1 MSFNVSSIKGLR
13 IEALNLGPGEEPYYP
28 PYDYKFLVT
37 NRSAKSDWF
46 QKWPWLH
53 YDAARDKVF
62 CHFCSKAFK
71 QKLLLNNKTELAYT
85 EKAFATTTFNTY
97 QNSQCL
103 IESVEKVGKNSS
115 QKDIDEVLSKEHESE
130 KEKARH

>member
-1 MSFNVSSIKGLR
+1 M
-13 IEALNLGPGEEPYYP
+13 EPYHKP
-28 PYDYKFLVT
+28 HDYFPIT
-37 NRSAKSDWF
+37 NRSGKSDWI
-46 QKWPWLH
+46 QKWPLLH
-53 YDAARDKVF
+53 YFAARDKVF

-115 QKDIDEVLSKEHESE
+115 QKDITEICPKSMNQKN
-130 KEKARH
+130 KKQGTAC